1 MTVGSATTE
10 RTEHAYRQAARLIF
24 TSHHTVAL
32 TGAGISTPSG
42 IPDFRTPGSGLWE
55 RYDPAAA
62 ASLTTFRYSPHQFYE
77 WVRTLMGGWFAAE
90 PNPAHRA
97 LAELESA
104 GRLQCLV
111 TQNIDGLHQRAGSRR
126 ILCLHGT
133 LDSATCGSCYRQ
145 TGSEEVLAALRT
157 PGALPRCV
165 RCGGVLKP
173 DVILFGEQLPRATLD
188 EARREFRRAEL
199 ILVAGSSLEVVPA
212 ASLPLEGIERGAH
225 LIIFNRI
232 PTYLD
237 ERADVVLHEDVAL
250 TLPTLVRLALH
261 DNA

>member
-1 MTVGSATTE
+1 MTPGSATRV
-10 RTEHAYRQAARLIF
+10 RTEQAYRQAASLIS

-62 ASLTTFRYSPHQFYE
+62 ASLTTFRYSPLQFYE
-77 WVRTLMGGWFAAE
+77 WVRSIMDEWIAAE

-126 ILCLHGT
+126 ILGLHGT
-133 LDSATCGSCYRQ
+133 LDTATCGTCYRQ
-145 TGSEEVLAALRT
+145 TGSEEIHAALRR
-157 PGALPRCV
+157 PGTLPRCV
-165 RCGGVLKP
+165 HCGGVLKP
-173 DVILFGEQLPRATLD
+173 DVILFGEQLPRATLE
-188 EARREFRRAEL
+188 EARREFRRAEV

-250 TLPTLVRLALH
+250 ALPTLVRLALH
-261 DNA
+261 DNC